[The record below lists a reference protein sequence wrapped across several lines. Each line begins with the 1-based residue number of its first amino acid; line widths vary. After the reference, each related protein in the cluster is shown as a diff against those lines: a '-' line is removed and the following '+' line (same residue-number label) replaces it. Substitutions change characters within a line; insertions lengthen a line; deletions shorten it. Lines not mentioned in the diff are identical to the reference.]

1 MKVGSA
7 EFLLGT
13 TENPVDVVNVY
24 SEILVGVLG
33 NEISNSQI
41 GGHIGWEN
49 NPTENSNV
57 QRVGNKLED
66 GFYVSLSNEL
76 FITHTEIEGGPYY
89 LERTG
94 VMHSGMV
101 PLFDHTKQM
110 EVVDT
115 PTQLISATSQNETA
129 MLVYRLDTSD
139 LRNLK
144 LTPVPA
150 SQLKILPAR

>member
-1 MKVGSA
+1 MKFRIHRS
-7 EFLLGT
+7 
-13 TENPVDVVNVY
+13 
-24 SEILVGVLG
+24 
-33 NEISNSQI
+33 

-49 NPTENSNV
+49 NLTENSNV

-66 GFYVSLSNEL
+66 GSYVSLSNEL